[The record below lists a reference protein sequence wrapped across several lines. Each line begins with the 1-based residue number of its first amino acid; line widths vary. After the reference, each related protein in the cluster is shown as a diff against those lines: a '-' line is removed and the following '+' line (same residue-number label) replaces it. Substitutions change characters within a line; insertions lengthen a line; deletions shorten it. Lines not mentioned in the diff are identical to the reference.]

1 MNNLKFRAYIK
12 SINKVV
18 DVLKIDFKS
27 NTLLLDIDSDE
38 MIPKSDYW
46 WYETTLNFED
56 VEIMQSTGLFDK
68 NGVEIFEDDIVNCGY
83 LFTGSPFEEEDDYTE
98 DIGVIKIVNCGAVV
112 KINGDFECL
121 VDVLNNCED
130 FEVIGNIYENKE
142 LLK

>member
-1 MNNLKFRAYIK
+1 MTNLKFRAWDK
-12 SINKVV
+12 K
-18 DVLKIDFKS
+18 LKLLGNVSYIDF
-27 NTLLLDIDSDE
+27 DSKNLMYFFDKDTE
-38 MIPKSDYW
+38 LYA
-46 WYETTLNFED
+46 NFED
-56 VEIMQSTGLFDK
+56 VEIMQSTGFKDK
-68 NGVEIFEDDIVNCGY
+68 NGVEIFIGDIVNCGY

-130 FEVIGNIYENKE
+130 FEIIGNIYENKE